1 MDRKKN
7 KRTYIIAYT
16 GIFLSLAI
24 VLNILESMIPPIAFL
39 PPGIKLGLSNI
50 VTMYCLFFIGKSSAF
65 FVTLLKSVFV
75 LITRGYIAGLLSLT
89 GGLCAIGI
97 MILLII
103 LFKNRS
109 SYLLLSIF
117 GGIFHNLGQITMASF
132 ILETPLL
139 IYYLPFI
146 LVGGLIAGTLT
157 AVLLRILMPAL
168 NKIQIK

>member
-7 KRTYIIAYT
+7 KAYTVAYT
-16 GIFLSLAI
+16 GIFLGLAI

-50 VTMYCLFFIGKSSAF
+50 VTMYCLFFVGKSSAI
-65 FVTLLKSVFV
+65 VITLLKSGFV
-75 LITRGYIAGLLSLT
+75 IITRGFTAGLLSMT
-89 GGLCAIGI
+89 GGLCAVGI
-97 MILLII
+97 MILLLI
-103 LFKNRS
+103 LSKNKS

-117 GGIFHNLGQITMASF
+117 GGIFHNVGQITMASF

-139 IYYLPFI
+139 VYYLPFI
-146 LVGGLIAGTLT
+146 LIGGLIAGALT

-168 NKIQIK
+168 NKIKLK